1 MSFSLNLLRWTK
13 RKIKGKIF
21 IVCIYFCHKITEL
34 NSSFRISDLQSW
46 GERMFGPIL
55 HVRVLNGLIWMDF
68 KDKTSLEKCVSNKQ
82 RRFGGSIL
90 ELKRTEIFPNEHYN
104 LSIYV
109 TDGGSEAEVRKFF
122 STFGVVKSVKWYS
135 PTCSVV
141 SFRKKSIRDEVLL
154 LASASTNSSK
164 MMVKR
169 YGDRA
174 QPTSPRKGN
183 KEETVH
189 LTDIKVDPDKDQI
202 KPSPK
207 HEVLSVE
214 EEKIDNIAFAAKS
227 GTLSVTATLAES
239 PDRIWLVDDD
249 RKDMFL
255 SMDLEIQ
262 SYAASSAPDES
273 IIAPGNFCLG
283 RIKEI
288 DDRWYR
294 CCILEIKTQSVL
306 VFSVDTGHTVTIPG
320 GNVKRLPR
328 FLALLPRQ
336 TFAVKLLRI
345 IPAGTSNGTWT
356 RTATNQL
363 NEILF
368 RPHIKVSVDI
378 KDELEPG
385 IYTGDIK
392 CMRDVK
398 VDAFESRQKVADLAG
413 YLIKKGVA
421 FKD

>member
-1 MSFSLNLLRWTK
+1 M
-13 RKIKGKIF
+13 
-21 IVCIYFCHKITEL
+21 
-34 NSSFRISDLQSW
+34 QSW
-46 GERMFGPIL
+46 GESIFGPML
-55 HVRVLNGLIWMDF
+55 NVRVLNGLIWMDF
-68 KDKTSLEKCVSNKQ
+68 KDKSSLEKCVSNKQ
-82 RRFGGSIL
+82 RSFRGSIL
-90 ELKRTEIFPNEHYN
+90 ELKRTEIFPNEQYN
-104 LSIYV
+104 LSICV
-109 TDGGSEAEVRKFF
+109 SHGGSEAEVRKFF
-122 STFGVVKSVKWYS
+122 LTLGEVKSVKWYT

-141 SFRKKSIRDEVLL
+141 RFGTKSIRDEVLL
-154 LASASTNSSK
+154 QASASTNSSNI
-164 MMVKR
+164 MVRR

-174 QPTSPRKGN
+174 KPTKPPASRKGH
-183 KEETVH
+183 KEETVN
-189 LTDIKVDPDKDQI
+189 LSDIKVDPDKDQI
-202 KPSPK
+202 EASSK

-227 GTLSVTATLAES
+227 GTLTVNATLAES

-306 VFSVDTGHTVTIPG
+306 VFSVDTGHTVTIPR

-328 FLALLPRQ
+328 SLVLLPRQ
-336 TFAVKLLRI
+336 AFAVKLMRI
-345 IPAGTSNGTWT
+345 IPAGTSDGTWT
-356 RTATNQL
+356 RAATNQL

-368 RPHIKVSVDI
+368 RPHIQVSADI

-385 IYTGDIK
+385 IYSGDIK
-392 CMRDVK
+392 CMRDVM
-398 VDAFESRQKVADLAG
+398 VDAFESREKVADLAG

-421 FKD
+421 FKNY